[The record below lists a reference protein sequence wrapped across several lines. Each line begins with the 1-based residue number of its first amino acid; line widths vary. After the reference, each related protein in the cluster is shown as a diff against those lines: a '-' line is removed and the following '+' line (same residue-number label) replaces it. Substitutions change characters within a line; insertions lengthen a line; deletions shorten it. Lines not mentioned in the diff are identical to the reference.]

1 MSILVICGFGEPACA
16 VAHSA
21 LKLAGL
27 PEAGAFHNGEFSA
40 ETLTKKICHAY
51 KLNGKKRKGY
61 AQVSPGKVWQALS
74 VELMLANMETE
85 SWGWA
90 DPKNVYFLDYWR
102 DFDPRFHFVL
112 VYSSPEQVLARL
124 LERGPV
130 EPGAAEA
137 ALAEWRAY
145 NEEMLRFY
153 NANPGRSILV
163 NAEVIGEGPVDFLS
177 ASQERFDLD
186 LRRIN
191 EPLDLDAKVSAMALW
206 AASALFSDFR
216 EAAALFDELQSA
228 ADLPRGATPDMARI
242 SGEAWSQYTAMSKE
256 LDAASSRLDAETAA
270 LRELEAQNRSL
281 RQAIEALEA
290 ELDRARL
297 DLAGAETQKSEME
310 KTAAAL
316 RQEKEGLAGE
326 KEKLARDSAA
336 AATGLRAETQAARK
350 ENELLLLQ
358 LHQVQEELE
367 SYFHK
372 YRGLQ
377 PLEEQNRSLRQSV
390 EALEAEL
397 DKARLGLVDAKA
409 QKSELEK
416 TAAALR
422 QDKERLTSEKGKL
435 ASEKE
440 KLTGEKEKLA
450 RDSAATA
457 NLRTEAEG
465 AKKENEL
472 LLLQLHQVQEE
483 LEHYFLK
490 YRDLQAKGDGSSDG
504 APAAASATQAAAG
517 MKDGPVPTEAQP
529 TVIDM
534 RYFIDGQNWHN
545 AEDDGRWAGPDR
557 RSTLRLP
564 KLGKGRYRLE
574 IDIVDAMSP
583 EIVRQMRISLNGAPV
598 AMTRRSMDSLAGM
611 LAPLKR
617 AYLVH
622 YKRQQLY
629 PLRFSGVV
637 DIDGEAGRTPL
648 QIEFDFPDTVSP
660 ASRGEADSRNLAI
673 RLKQVA
679 ITPC

>member
-228 ADLPRGATPDMARI
+228 ADLPRGAAPDMARI
-242 SGEAWSQYTAMSKE
+242 SGEAWSQYSAMSKE

-281 RQAIEALEA
+281 RHAIEALEA

-297 DLAGAETQKSEME
+297 DLAGAETQKSEM
-310 KTAAAL
+310 
-316 RQEKEGLAGE
+316 
-326 KEKLARDSAA
+326 
-336 AATGLRAETQAARK
+336 
-350 ENELLLLQ
+350 
-358 LHQVQEELE
+358 
-367 SYFHK
+367 
-372 YRGLQ
+372 
-377 PLEEQNRSLRQSV
+377 
-390 EALEAEL
+390 
-397 DKARLGLVDAKA
+397 
-409 QKSELEK
+409 EK

-504 APAAASATQAAAG
+504 APAAASATQAAAA